1 MIIIK
6 ILNDMRYLNI
16 TSPDVNNGLGFRVTL
31 WVAGCSHHCKG
42 CHNPETWAYNQ
53 GKKLRE
59 IKDELFEKL
68 SYPYIQGLTLSGGDP
83 LSQNNISL
91 LELYLLLKKI
101 KKKFPDKDIWI
112 YSGDVYED
120 IVKHKFKNLV
130 LSQCDVL
137 VDGPYR
143 YALRDTS
150 LPFRGSSNQRIIDLH
165 TKDDFQL
172 KEKEV

>member
-1 MIIIK
+1 
-6 ILNDMRYLNI
+6 MRVLNI

-59 IKDELFEKL
+59 VKKELFEQLDK
-68 SYPYIQGLTLSGGDP
+68 PYVKGLTLSGGDP
-83 LSQNNISL
+83 LTQTKFSL
-91 LELYLLLKKI
+91 LELYLLLKEI

-112 YSGDVYED
+112 YSGYTYEE
-120 IVKHKFKNLV
+120 IVSNKLRKLV

-165 TKDDFQL
+165 ECKNQ
-172 KEKEV
+172 